1 MKIKYVGLKPD
12 GETAF
17 SSETGITW
25 FQGDSFD
32 VNDKHGQKML
42 KHPDVFA
49 IDESTSEPVPETQP
63 VAKLSL
69 APGAKVELD
78 APASITTGGV
88 THDLNVLDLDALHS
102 LAKQL
107 NVSVHHKAGA
117 EKVKTALLA
126 AYPAE

>member
-25 FQGDSFD
+25 FPGDSFD
-32 VNDKHGQKML
+32 VSDKHGQKML
-42 KHPDVFA
+42 NHPDVFA
-49 IDESTSEPVPETQP
+49 IDESTSEPVSEAKP

-78 APASITTGGV
+78 TPASITIDGV
-88 THDLNVLDLDALHS
+88 THDLNVLDLDAIHA
-102 LAKQL
+102 LANELDVK
-107 NVSVHHKAGA
+107 VHHKAGTD
-117 EKVKTALLA
+117 KVKAALLA
-126 AYPAE
+126 AYPSE